1 MVVYTGTNLASSAG
15 GLPDGGA
22 TLEVIAPSGRPPSGY
37 VYHSQ
42 IVPMFSI
49 DSVCLPLHEGVCLLL
64 FVAEVQAYAACSHET
79 YSSLSVCCRSASA
92 GVYHSQ
98 TVPIVQRKVLVL
110 RLHINLTG

>member
-1 MVVYTGTNLASSAG
+1 MFRSNRLSVQKLVSTMWSFFRQN
-15 GLPDGGA
+15 
-22 TLEVIAPSGRPPSGY
+22 

-79 YSSLSVCCRSASA
+79 YSSLSVCFRSASA